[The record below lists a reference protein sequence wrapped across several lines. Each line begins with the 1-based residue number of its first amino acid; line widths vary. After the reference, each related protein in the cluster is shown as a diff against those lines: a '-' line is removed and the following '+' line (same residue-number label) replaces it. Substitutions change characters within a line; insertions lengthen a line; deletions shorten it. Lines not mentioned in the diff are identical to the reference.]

1 MSDLPKQYQAQDAQ
15 AKWLDFWK
23 DNGYFDANPNPDKK
37 PHTIMIPL
45 PNVTGALHMGHAL
58 NGTLQDLITRWRRM
72 QGYEALWMPGTDHAG
87 IATQA
92 VVERRMFEE
101 EGLTR
106 HDLGPTVEACR
117 DALQKRIWKW
127 KDAYEKRI
135 LEQLRQLGASCDW
148 RRTRFTLDDVCSKA
162 VRRTFFKFFK
172 DGLIFRGKR
181 LVNWDPHLQ
190 TAVANDEVFH
200 EEVDGH
206 FWTFTY
212 PVVEEGGETRAEGRG
227 TTGEGQDHVPSPPEE
242 GEGGR
247 RPDEGGAE
255 AGNEIAADA
264 SSGSPSPALRAP
276 SPQGG
281 EGTDSRSSQ
290 PSTLGWVET
299 GEKVAFSTTRPETML
314 GDSAVC
320 VHPTDERYE
329 HLVGKHVLIPLTGR
343 AIPII
348 ADGLLAKKDLG
359 TGCVKVTPAHDHND
373 YACGLRNDLE
383 QINILN
389 PDATINENGAQYEG
403 MDRYDCRTKVV
414 EDMKELGHFVEVED
428 RKIELAH
435 SDRSKS
441 PVEPYLS
448 DQWFVKMDELA
459 QGAIDAVTDRRVR
472 FYPQRY
478 QSTYLDWLGEK
489 RDWCISR
496 QLWWGH
502 RIPVWTIEI
511 SVGGPAGELRE
522 KRFAELQKKA
532 QTLLTEI
539 MTAAGV
545 DGHKYHLQTPTDCVL
560 RCCPDSDRAM
570 DVLVALEQFQEANRA
585 RRGQPDESAEEH
597 FELRGASAAT
607 ESARELVIRS
617 PLKISQEEDV
627 LDTWFSSALWPH
639 ATLGWPDETQNPPL
653 AEKANESGKD
663 GESSSR
669 SQALPGNALPRSSA
683 SGDDGKQSFQTV
695 SSQAEPGTELE
706 SANLSP
712 LTPRPSAEN
721 EVLPYFYPGNVLITS
736 RDIITLWVARMVLT
750 GLYNMGDIPFGHVH
764 VHPKILDG
772 FGQTMS
778 KSKGNGCDP
787 QDLIDRYGTDAVR
800 FTISSFAGET
810 QDVKLPM
817 GYECPHC
824 QNVIPQALDD
834 GGPMVK
840 PATVKQSLRGSKDRI
855 LMPCPKCK
863 NESQFSTPQYD
874 LDPDQPAARMV
885 SDRFEYGR
893 NFCNKL
899 WNAARFAIM
908 NLEGY
913 TPGEIAESDLH
924 LEDHWILSRLSR
936 VAGEVTTLL
945 DRYQFDQATRAIRDF
960 TWNEFCDWYLEM
972 IKPRLRAGKE
982 AEGRGLRDEGQET
995 APSPPEGG
1003 EGGRRPDEG
1012 GAPNEIAADASSDS
1026 PSPALRAPSPPQG
1039 GEGTEQG
1046 EIRASAQRVL
1056 VGVLDNLVRLLQP
1069 FTPFICE
1076 ELWQKLNDIAPE
1088 RGLFKPEASAESV
1101 MIAPW
1106 PELEESL
1113 QNEPLEAR
1121 FARLQETV
1129 VAVRNIRAV
1138 YNISPA
1144 EPIELHMKC
1153 ESDIASELEACS
1165 GQFENLARTVL
1176 SAAGAEVSRPSAS
1189 ASFSLKDAD
1198 GFVPLGGLIDV
1209 AEELERQQK
1218 EAQKIRG
1225 FIKGHSAKL
1234 ANEKFVSKAPPH
1246 VVAEVRETL
1255 ANLEK
1260 QLESVEAII
1269 SQLSGG

>member
-1 MSDLPKQYQAQDAQ
+1 MSTELAKQYQPSEVQSR
-15 AKWLDFWK
+15 WLDYWK
-23 DNGYFDANPNPDKK
+23 ENGYFDANPNSEKK

-106 HDLGPTVEACR
+106 HDLGETVEECR

-127 KDAYEKRI
+127 KDSYEKRI

-162 VRRTFFKFFK
+162 VRRTFFRFFK

-212 PVVEEGGETRAEGRG
+212 PVVGEDGEL
-227 TTGEGQDHVPSPPEE
+227 TGDK
-242 GEGGR
+242 
-247 RPDEGGAE
+247 
-255 AGNEIAADA
+255 
-264 SSGSPSPALRAP
+264 L
-276 SPQGG
+276 
-281 EGTDSRSSQ
+281 
-290 PSTLGWVET
+290 
-299 GEKVAFSTTRPETML
+299 AFSTTRPETMI

-329 HLVGKHVLIPLTGR
+329 HLVGLKCRIPVTGR
-343 AIPII
+343 DIPII
-348 ADGLLAKKDLG
+348 ADGLLAKKELG

-373 YACGLRNDLE
+373 YACGKRNNLE
-383 QINILN
+383 EINILN
-389 PDATINENGAQYEG
+389 PDGTINEHGGEKYQG
-403 MDRYDCRTKVV
+403 MDRYDCRKKIV
-414 EDMKELGHFVEVED
+414 EDMDALGHFVEVED

-448 DQWFVKMDELA
+448 DQWFVKMDDLEGGKPGLA
-459 QGAIDAVTDRRVR
+459 QSAMDAVDDRRVR
-472 FYPQRY
+472 FFPQRY
-478 QSTYLDWLGEK
+478 QRTYLDWLGEK

-502 RIPVWTIEI
+502 RIPVWAKTVKDQNPADLPFVS
-511 SVGGPAGELRE
+511 SVGSNGISTAPEVSLRW
-522 KRFAELQKKA
+522 
-532 QTLLTEI
+532 
-539 MTAAGV
+539 
-545 DGHKYHLQTPTDCVL
+545 TD
-560 RCCPDSDRAM
+560 PDSDGSQTFM
-570 DVLVALEQFQEANRA
+570 YCVAEDRDDIE
-585 RRGQPDESAEEH
+585 
-597 FELRGASAAT
+597 
-607 ESARELVIRS
+607 RELESCGFV
-617 PLKISQEEDV
+617 QEEDV

-639 ATLGWPDETQNPPL
+639 ATLGWPDVRNNPPL
-653 AEKANESGKD
+653 ANGDTEPSEK
-663 GESSSR
+663 
-669 SQALPGNALPRSSA
+669 
-683 SGDDGKQSFQTV
+683 
-695 SSQAEPGTELE
+695 
-706 SANLSP
+706 
-712 LTPRPSAEN
+712 N
-721 EVLPYFYPGNVLITS
+721 EVLDYFYPGNVLITS

-750 GLYNMGDIPFGHVH
+750 GLYNMDDIPFGHVH

-800 FTISSFAGET
+800 FTIASFAGET

-824 QNVIPQALDD
+824 QNVVPQALD
-834 GGPMVK
+834 GKGPMVK
-840 PATVKQSLRGSKDRI
+840 PASVKVALRGSSEKV

-863 NESQFSTPQYD
+863 KESQFSTPQYD
-874 LDPDQPAARMV
+874 LDPAQPAARMV
-885 SDRFEYGR
+885 SERFEYGR

-913 TPGEIAESDLH
+913 TPGKIEESDLR
-924 LEDHWILSRLSR
+924 LEDRWVLSRLSR
-936 VAGEVTTLL
+936 VTEEVTTLL
-945 DRYQFDQATRAIRDF
+945 GRYQFDKATQAIRDF

-972 IKPRLRAGKE
+972 VKPRLKADG
-982 AEGRGLRDEGQET
+982 DEK
-995 APSPPEGG
+995 
-1003 EGGRRPDEG
+1003 
-1012 GAPNEIAADASSDS
+1012 
-1026 PSPALRAPSPPQG
+1026 AL
-1039 GEGTEQG
+1039 
-1046 EIRASAQRVL
+1046 AQRVL
-1056 VGVLDNLVRLLQP
+1056 VGVLDGLVRLLQP

-1076 ELWQKLNDIAPE
+1076 ELWQKLKDIAPE
-1088 RGLFKPEASAESV
+1088 RGLFEPQGAAESA
-1101 MIAPW
+1101 MIASW
-1106 PELEESL
+1106 PELPASL
-1113 QNEPLEAR
+1113 QDENLESR
-1121 FARLQETV
+1121 FSRLQDTV

-1138 YNISPA
+1138 YGISPNV
-1144 EPIELHMKC
+1144 PVKLFMKC
-1153 ESDIASELEACS
+1153 EPGVAEDLQVCAD
-1165 GQFENLARTVL
+1165 QFENLAKTIL
-1176 SAAGAEVSRPSAS
+1176 EAAGAEIDQPAAS
-1189 ASFSLKDAD
+1189 ASFNLKDAD
-1198 GFVPLGGLIDV
+1198 GFVPLEGLVDV
-1209 AEELERQQK
+1209 AAELERQKK
-1218 EAQKIRG
+1218 EADKLRG
-1225 FIKGHSAKL
+1225 FIKGHSGKL
-1234 ANEKFVSKAPPH
+1234 ANEKFVQNAPEK

-1255 ANLEK
+1255 AGLEK
-1260 QLESVEAII
+1260 QLESVEAVIA
-1269 SQLSGG
+1269 QLGDG